1 MPGLAQHIAASLL
14 RKVQLSR
21 LNLPAMEDS
30 VAAVELCLNRAERYA
45 PHSRREDFGIGDVF
59 DQEGFECFCEMT
71 VSIHIPAVAVMHKAQ
86 RRNLPLLG
94 FSGAL
99 RVVADAQSA
108 FFAKRTSHEFE
119 RFGLA
124 EDNATV
130 DHAHVAH
137 EHSRAGAAQIE
148 EIHDTRTQRR
158 KLFGKRRTAVGLKL
172 S

>member
-1 MPGLAQHIAASLL
+1 
-14 RKVQLSR
+14 
-21 LNLPAMEDS
+21 
-30 VAAVELCLNRAERYA
+30 
-45 PHSRREDFGIGDVF
+45 
-59 DQEGFECFCEMT
+59 MT
-71 VSIHIPAVAVMHKAQ
+71 VSIHIPAVAVMYKAQ

-137 EHSRAGAAQIE
+137 EHRGLVPPKLKRSMTRARSGESSLASAE
-148 EIHDTRTQRR
+148 
-158 KLFGKRRTAVGLKL
+158 LPSASSCPKR

>member
-1 MPGLAQHIAASLL
+1 
-14 RKVQLSR
+14 
-21 LNLPAMEDS
+21 
-30 VAAVELCLNRAERYA
+30 
-45 PHSRREDFGIGDVF
+45 
-59 DQEGFECFCEMT
+59 MT